1 MISISKRSIGKLE
14 GVGLKSLKK
23 ISKPVVD

>member
-14 GVGLKSLKK
+14 GVGLKSLLKNL
-23 ISKPVVD
+23 KPVVD